1 MTRVNALL
9 LPAVALLGILSC
21 MPARAAG
28 GHFAVDDAAIVEP
41 GQCQLELWQEQV
53 QHRRLRHAG
62 PACHLGGVEFGLNLE
77 RQERQSSWGPQLK
90 WATEL
95 QPGLAVGLVLA
106 TTHQHQDPHW
116 SGLSLLL
123 PLSWQLR
130 PDLQLHLN
138 LGCDLRQGE
147 RDRTLRGAA
156 VEWSVSERWS
166 LLAEYLHDGQREL
179 GRAGLRWQWREGVSL
194 DLSRGRYSGSGTAPS
209 SQAWTLGL
217 NWSFLR

>member
-9 LPAVALLGILSC
+9 LPAVALLTCLPC

-53 QHRRLRHAG
+53 QNRRLRHAG

-77 RQERQSSWGPQLK
+77 RQERQGSWGPQFK

-95 QPGLAVGLVLA
+95 HPDLSVGLVLS
-106 TTHQHQDPHW
+106 TTHQQQDPHW
-116 SGLSLLL
+116 SGLSLLV

-130 PDLQLHLN
+130 PDLQIHLN
-138 LGCDLRQGE
+138 LGRDVRHGLP
-147 RDRTLRGAA
+147 DRTVRGASA
-156 VEWSVSERWS
+156 EWAASERWS
-166 LLAEYLHDGQREL
+166 LLAEYLHDGQCEQR
-179 GRAGLRWQWREGVSL
+179 RAGLRWLLRESISV
-194 DLSRGRYSGSGTAPS
+194 DLSRSHYSAAVTAPS
-209 SQAWTLGL
+209 SAAWALGL
-217 NWSFLR
+217 NWGFQR